1 MSLQI
6 VSGQHDRIN
15 AKPNRAYSGDRNARF
30 CWVKGKLMKGYF
42 LMPLVILLV
51 IFSLQLTGCV
61 ATSKNQA
68 AEEVV
73 NTESIEERWG
83 IQISGIRLTSAGFM
97 LDFRYRVIDA
107 KKAAPLFNRK
117 TKPYLIHQETGAKFM
132 VPNPPKTGPL
142 RTSNE
147 PQQGRVYWMFF
158 GNPGRYV
165 KQGNKVTVVIGD
177 FKAENLTVE

>member
-1 MSLQI
+1 
-6 VSGQHDRIN
+6 
-15 AKPNRAYSGDRNARF
+15 
-30 CWVKGKLMKGYF
+30 MKGYF
-42 LMPLVILLV
+42 LMLLIYKRLFQPRCRDTACRVSTYGLLVILLA
-51 IFSLQLTGCV
+51 ILSLLLTGCA
-61 ATSKNQA
+61 ATSKKQV

-83 IQISGIRLTSAGFM
+83 IQIAGIRLTAAGFM

-117 TKPYLIHQETGAKFM
+117 TKPYLIHQETGTKFM

-147 PQQGRVYWMFF
+147 PQQGLVYWMFF
-158 GNPGRYV
+158 ANPGRYV